1 MRKWYEFTGEQ
12 IINTLLDNSGATW
25 RELQTLLG
33 LTERDAPAAV
43 VMNLYNLLWVL
54 ASAGLITI
62 DGVPNHE
69 TQARLR
75 EIAWGGNRDAK
86 LRASDAWIAMHAAL
100 TADLSRGTQ
109 RVFTMTVSPLF
120 GKPENPPNQTDV
132 FVLMPFT
139 EAHEAVYRDHIAP
152 AITGLNLTVARAD
165 EYLTV
170 NTIMSD
176 VWNGLCGC
184 GVVVADCSG
193 KNPNVFY
200 EIGVAHAIG
209 KPVVLITSTPDDVPA
224 DLKQMR
230 FLRYEFTPRGMRQF
244 EVDLQRTVYRT
255 LGMCEPFGAPER
267 FPDIEEPAQTSP
279 PTLGRSRS
287 TERVRLL
294 FLAAN
299 PATTTRL
306 GLDEEARAIKNKIRA
321 AEHRDAF
328 EFITEWAVRPD
339 DLLQAL
345 NEHRPHI
352 VHFSG
357 HGSGSEELIFAGDDG
372 AAKSVGP
379 HALGRLFLALA
390 DNIRIVVLNA
400 CWSSGLA
407 QTIAESVD
415 CVIGMRQ
422 AIGDR
427 AAMQFAASFYRAL
440 AFGRSVQNAFEQGR
454 VSLDLEAI
462 EESNRPQLV
471 VRQQVDPDRVYIINA
486 SSQTPN

>member
-12 IINTLLDNSGATW
+12 IIHTLLEHSGATW
-25 RELQTLLG
+25 RELQGHLG
-33 LTERDAPAAV
+33 LAERDAPGSV
-43 VMNLYNLLWVL
+43 VMNLYNLLWAL
-54 ASAGLITI
+54 ASAGLIVI
-62 DGVPNHE
+62 DGVPKNE
-69 TQARLR
+69 TTARLSEFTWMKDNER
-75 EIAWGGNRDAK
+75 K
-86 LRASDAWIAMHAAL
+86 MRASDAWIAMRAAL
-100 TADLSRGTQ
+100 TADLSMGTK
-109 RVFTMTVSPLF
+109 RAFTMTVSPLF
-120 GKPENPPNQTDV
+120 GKPENPPKQADI
-132 FVLMPFT
+132 FVVMPFT
-139 EAHEAVYRDHIAP
+139 KEHEAIYRDHIAP
-152 AITGLNLTVARAD
+152 AITNLNLTVARAS

-170 NTIMSD
+170 STIMSE

-184 GVVVADCSG
+184 GVVLADCSG
-193 KNPNVFY
+193 RNPNVFY

-224 DLKQMR
+224 DLRQMR
-230 FLRYEFTPRGMRQF
+230 FLRYEFTPRGMKQF
-244 EVDLQRTVYRT
+244 EIDLQRTVHKT
-255 LGMCEPFGAPER
+255 LGMYEPLAAPER
-267 FPDIEEPAQTSP
+267 FPDIDVPDEPSQTVP
-279 PTLGRSRS
+279 PTLGRSRPA
-287 TERVRLL
+287 ERVKIL

-299 PATTTRL
+299 PAVTTRL

-357 HGSGSEELIFAGDDG
+357 HGSESKELFFAGEDG
-372 AAKSVGP
+372 AAKAVGP
-379 HALGRLFLALA
+379 RALGRLFLALG
-390 DNIRIVVLNA
+390 DNVRVVVLNA

-407 QTIAESVD
+407 KSIAKSVD
-415 CVIGMRQ
+415 CVVGMRQ

-454 VSLDLEAI
+454 VALDLQAI
-462 EESNRPQLV
+462 EENNRPQLI
-471 VRQQVDPDRVYIINA
+471 VRQRVDPGRLHLLAGSI
-486 SSQTPN
+486 